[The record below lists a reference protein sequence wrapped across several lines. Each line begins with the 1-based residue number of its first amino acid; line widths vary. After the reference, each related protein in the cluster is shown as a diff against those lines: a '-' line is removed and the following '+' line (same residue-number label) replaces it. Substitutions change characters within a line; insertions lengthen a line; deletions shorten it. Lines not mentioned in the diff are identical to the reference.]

1 MVDSATQTDH
11 IGTLPPLA
19 AEQNEFLQ
27 RLRAV
32 FTEVLQQAL
41 SSLGGSAPGD
51 LIDKSLTRALQSSP
65 PLIPVSQEGLS
76 QGDCRATLAVP
87 ILAATVPDNAG
98 ALEMV
103 DSPDEQDVISSDNDP
118 PTWQTVEKTVV
129 KTSHAVGP
137 HGGTK
142 HRVKKKGSHKQ
153 RLSRSASNT

>member
-41 SSLGGSAPGD
+41 SSLGGSVPVD

-65 PLIPVSQEGLS
+65 PLIPVSLQGLS
-76 QGDCRATLAVP
+76 QGDCKATPAVP
-87 ILAATVPDNAG
+87 TLATVPDNAG

-142 HRVKKKGSHKQ
+142 HRVKKKGSRKQ